1 MFLDQAGQG
10 LVMSKSAKCT
20 TELPRLGPVGHDA
33 AQLPSVLPPK
43 QGREVLVLYKNVFSP
58 VYKQMRLPYHG

>member
-20 TELPRLGPVGHDA
+20 TELPCLGPVGHDV
-33 AQLPSVLPPK
+33 AQLYFSTPTK
-43 QGREVLVLYKNVFSP
+43 AREGSSCSLQERFLA
-58 VYKQMRLPYHG
+58 RI